1 MEKDLYEILGVKKG
15 ATDAEMRKAFHTLA
29 KKFHPDMNPGDKAS
43 EQKFKE
49 VNLAYEVLK
58 DPKKRAQYDAMRAAG
73 ENPFA
78 RARGGPGGGQWQRR
92 PSGGPGQAGGNPFGE
107 GFGDFGLGDLFEEIF
122 GGGAGRRGAGPGPG
136 AGPQGTRPP
145 RWEEGGQFRRP
156 GTDQETQLTISFMEA
171 ARGGERF
178 IELTDGRKLTVTIP
192 EGVSTGSKIKLK
204 GQGEQGIGGAP
215 AGDLILTLT
224 VMAHGYFAR
233 EEEDILLKVPVSF
246 SEAVLG
252 AEIEVPTLDGKAV
265 VKLPAGISSG
275 QRLKLGGKGIRS
287 TKTGGRGDQH
297 VEIMIKVP
305 KPPDSRYQ
313 EAAKAL
319 QESSF
324 DPRAGLW

>member
-1 MEKDLYEILGVKKG
+1 MSLEKDLYEILGVKKG
-15 ATDAEMRKAFHTLA
+15 ATDSEIRKAFHALA
-29 KKFHPDMNPGDKAS
+29 KKYHPDMNPGDKAS

-58 DPKKRAQYDAMRAAG
+58 DPKKRSQYDAMRAAG

-78 RARGGPGGGQWQRR
+78 RGRAGGAPGGGQWRR
-92 PSGGPGQAGGNPFGE
+92 QPGGGAQGGPFGE

-122 GGGAGRRGAGPGPG
+122 GQGAARRGGGAGRP
-136 AGPQGTRPP
+136 PP
-145 RWEEGGQFRRP
+145 RWGGEESGTFRRP

-192 EGVSTGSKIKLK
+192 EGVTTGSKIKLK
-204 GQGEQGIGGAP
+204 GQGEPGMGGAP
-215 AGDLILTLT
+215 SGDLILSLT
-224 VMAHGYFAR
+224 VLPHGYFVR
-233 EEEDILLKVPVSF
+233 EEDDILLKVPISF

-275 QRLKLGGKGIRS
+275 QRLKLGGKGVKS
-287 TKTGGRGDQH
+287 TKTGSRGDQH
-297 VEIMIKVP
+297 VEVFIKLP
-305 KPPDSRYQ
+305 RPPDARYQ
-313 EAAKAL
+313 EAARGLK
-319 QESSF
+319 EGSF
-324 DPRAGLW
+324 DPRSGLW

>member
-1 MEKDLYEILGVKKG
+1 VEKDLYEILGVKKG
-15 ATDAEMRKAFHTLA
+15 ATDAELRKAFHALA

-78 RARGGPGGGQWQRR
+78 RARTGGGPGGGPWSSRR
-92 PSGGPGQAGGNPFGE
+92 PPGGPGQGGSPFGE

-122 GGGAGRRGAGPGPG
+122 GGGAGRRGGPGP
-136 AGPQGTRPP
+136 QGGRPPP
-145 RWEEGGQFRRP
+145 RWGEEGGQFRRP
-156 GTDQETQLTISFMEA
+156 GTDQETTLTISFMEA

-204 GQGEQGIGGAP
+204 GQGEPGIGGAP
-215 AGDLILTLT
+215 AGDLILNLT
-224 VMAHGYFAR
+224 VLAHGYFVR

-275 QRLKLGGKGIRS
+275 QRLKLAGKGIRS
-287 TKTGGRGDQH
+287 TKTGNRGDQH
-297 VEIMIKVP
+297 VEVQIKLP
-305 KPPDSRYQ
+305 KPPDARYQ
-313 EAAKAL
+313 QAAKDLKEA
-319 QESSF
+319 SF